1 MQKTITFKT
10 VSTSS
15 GFSCS
20 NAEEDFAEWL
30 KKNQNVEILNV
41 FENSIDPLPGN
52 PLYSGEH
59 RIKTVIYKEIK
70 EA

>member
-10 VSTSS
+10 VSLSDGYS
-15 GFSCS
+15 ISD
-20 NAEEDFAEWL
+20 AEEDFTKWL
-30 KKNQNVEILNV
+30 EKNQNVEILNV
-41 FENSIDPLPGN
+41 FENSVDPAPGN
-52 PLYSGEH
+52 PLYAGRE